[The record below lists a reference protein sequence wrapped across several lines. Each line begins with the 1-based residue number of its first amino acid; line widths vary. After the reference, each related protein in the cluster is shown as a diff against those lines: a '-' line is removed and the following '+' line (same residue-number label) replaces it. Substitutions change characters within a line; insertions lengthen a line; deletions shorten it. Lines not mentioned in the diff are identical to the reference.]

1 MPMKIAPIAG
11 QHTNTRLTQ
20 EELPQTPID
29 DPRICY
35 IGRDSHA
42 LLQQAIAKEIRTG
55 VNKEASGALYYENS
69 GPHAAHWAI
78 AANPDRAVARTH
90 PLVAFTLDTP
100 ADCERPEPETTMKPG
115 TLMVVPRGS
124 DTHAALSYM
133 MFSRITDLMGLV
145 RPLEELVFLDEV
157 RFDRNRAA
165 LFIQIDSEINEKE
178 AESQRNI
185 VAKEITEMF
194 SSTQDLRHRLA
205 RARAD
210 LYGTDPL
217 AARNLA
223 NREVLHSPWVSDAMG
238 LPYMFN
244 GRDIVPMCLFT
255 HDDPDT
261 PVRKKLR
268 DPDTGKIDPDQM
280 LMTMDGNQFVWRKH
294 FSARRPDLYWATL
307 ITNFS
312 SIEEITRTGL
322 ANIARQFD
330 ARQPN

>member
-1 MPMKIAPIAG
+1 MSMKIAPVG
-11 QHTNTRLTQ
+11 QPANIYLTR
-20 EELPQTPID
+20 EELAQTPID

-35 IGRDSHA
+35 IGRDTHT

-55 VNKEASGALYYENS
+55 VNEKAAGALYYENS

-90 PLVAFTLDTP
+90 PLVAFTLDVPTDREKP
-100 ADCERPEPETTMKPG
+100 SPEAKINPG

-124 DTHAALSYM
+124 DVHAALSYM

-145 RPLEELVFLDEV
+145 RPLEELIFIDEV

-165 LFIQIDSEINEKE
+165 LFIQVDPDGDEKE
-178 AESQRNI
+178 VELQESIMAE
-185 VAKEITEMF
+185 EITDMF
-194 SSTQDLRHRLA
+194 SSIQNLRQRLT
-205 RARAD
+205 RVRTE
-210 LYGTDPL
+210 LYGSDPL

-223 NREVLHSPWVSDAMG
+223 NREVLHSPWVADALG
-238 LPYMFN
+238 LPYLFN

-261 PVRKKLR
+261 PVRKKLP
-268 DPDTGKIDPDQM
+268 DSDTGKIDPDQE
-280 LMTMDGNQFVWRKH
+280 LMAMDGNQFVWRKH
-294 FSARRPDLYWATL
+294 FSARRPDLYWAKL

-312 SIEEITRTGL
+312 DIEKTAYTGL
-322 ANIARQFD
+322 ANIAKQFG
-330 ARQPN
+330 ARRPD